1 MGEPAC
7 APDPRA
13 REKEGP
19 GESRMTFV
27 LSFPDKLRT
36 AGSSDSSVRGTC
48 KVEPDL
54 GGCGIRADAGV
65 GVGAGA

>member
-1 MGEPAC
+1 
-7 APDPRA
+7 
-13 REKEGP
+13 
-19 GESRMTFV
+19 MTFV
-27 LSFPDKLRT
+27 LSFPDKLGT